1 VVGKQVELA
10 AGMERTVTKKAWRK
24 GYEKRKGIVVFSF
37 VLSTTWSCFA
47 KWDTKM
53 ASAPLGPGELFVELK
68 QKTASLVKCS
78 HAKGA
83 LVYAWKKR
91 MFWVADQ

>member
-1 VVGKQVELA
+1 
-10 AGMERTVTKKAWRK
+10 
-24 GYEKRKGIVVFSF
+24 
-37 VLSTTWSCFA
+37 
-47 KWDTKM
+47 M

-91 MFWVADQ
+91 MF